1 MEYRNELK
9 FEVSE
14 LELTKI
20 RGRLLP
26 FMRLDSH
33 QNINGYTI
41 KSLYFDDIYD
51 SCMREKENGIS
62 FREKYRIRTYNN
74 ETKLIRLEKK
84 IKYLEMTKKVS
95 QNLTTKDC
103 EFILAN
109 DKEYFW
115 DILSRNRG
123 TLLEEFALKV
133 LRQGFTPKCIV
144 EYERFAFTENI
155 GNVRITFDRNIS
167 GSRYVENYWDSD
179 IPLVPVMPS
188 MRHILEVKYDEMLPR
203 HILQAL
209 DLGYLHRLSFSKYY
223 ITRAIIG

>member
-9 FEVSE
+9 FEVSDY
-14 LELTKI
+14 ELTKI

-26 FMRLDSH
+26 LMRLDSH
-33 QNINGYTI
+33 QNINGYAI
-41 KSLYFDDIYD
+41 RSLYFDDIYD
-51 SCMREKENGIS
+51 SCMREKEDGIS
-62 FREKYRIRTYNN
+62 FREKYRIRIYNN
-74 ETKLIRLEKK
+74 ETNFIRLEKK

-95 QNLTTKDC
+95 QDLTIKDC

-115 DILSRNRG
+115 DILAGNKG

-133 LRQGFTPKCIV
+133 LRQGFAPKCIV
-144 EYERFAFTENI
+144 EYERFAFIENI

-167 GSRYVENYWDSD
+167 GSRYVEEFWNPD
-179 IPLVPVMPS
+179 IPLIPVMPS

-209 DLGYLHRLSFSKYY
+209 DLGYLHKQSFSKYY
-223 ITRAIIG
+223 TTRAIIG